1 MKNIR
6 KYIISIFITLAT
18 CFHANANPDTVKIGA
33 YVMSVHDINFHDN
46 EYTMR
51 MWLWFLHNNPKFNF
65 DTQTEVPNAKTM
77 EQPVLQNY
85 DYPNGLKWQIM
96 KMKCVMKQ
104 PWDVH
109 DYPFDEQ
116 KLTVKFENTL
126 YDKNT
131 LIFKADTAGSQCH
144 PELTVDG
151 WKLEKFRVYTGN
163 TVYKTAFGDPEIVKQ
178 EAEYSNFNVEMIV
191 KRDAWGLFMKLFVGM
206 YIAFMISCISF
217 LISLDN
223 AEPRFGLPVGG
234 LFAAVGN
241 KYIIDSLLP
250 ETSEMTLVD
259 SLHSITFVYIFLII
273 SLSATT
279 LILYNREKIDVAKK
293 VNKWSFI
300 ALVGSYVLIN
310 FIMVMLAWL

>member
-1 MKNIR
+1 MLKLR
-6 KYIISIFITLAT
+6 YKVTVFIL
-18 CFHANANPDTVKIGA
+18 FFLHAFTSMAKPDTVKIGA

-65 DTQTEVPNAKTM
+65 DTQTEVPNAKTI
-77 EQPVLQNY
+77 EQPDLQNY

-104 PWDVH
+104 PWDVG
-109 DYPFDEQ
+109 DYPFDKQ
-116 KLTVKFENTL
+116 KLLVKFENTV
-126 YDKNT
+126 YDKNA
-131 LIFKADTAGSQCH
+131 LVFKADTIGSQCH
-144 PELTVDG
+144 PDLTVEG
-151 WKLEKFRVYTGN
+151 WSLEHFKVFTG
-163 TVYKTAFGDPEIVKQ
+163 TTKYKTAFGDPEIKEQ
-178 EAEYSNFNVEMIV
+178 HSEYSNFNIEMILH
-191 KRDAWGLFMKLFVGM
+191 RDAWGLFLKLFVGM

-250 ETSEMTLVD
+250 ESSEMTLVD
-259 SLHSITFVYIFLII
+259 SLHSITFLFIFLII
-273 SLSATT
+273 SFSAIT
-279 LILYNREKIDVAKK
+279 LILYNRNKINLAKK
-293 VNKWSFI
+293 VNKLSFI
-300 ALVGSYVLIN
+300 GLVACFGLIN
-310 FIMVMLAWL
+310 VIMIVHACL